1 MWPQNLILLQFF
13 SRNDHIF
20 LACPLCKNMTP
31 MLMTRVVFASSK
43 LRKIFEEWRWFKARG
58 LHSQMIGGYVRCTN
72 FDNFQPRRNLIKIVL
87 IGKRT
92 LIVFDPKYSNCSL
105 DSCSF
110 QLNINII
117 VQERGTFDPLL
128 RGPSIRPYTT
138 VQLDTGAHLSQKFK
152 SNFSKFMIT
161 FY

>member
-1 MWPQNLILLQFF
+1 MATFCSPAQFVKIWCLCWWQGWYLRLPYCVKYSKNGGDSKHADCTRRWLVDMW
-13 SRNDHIF
+13 
-20 LACPLCKNMTP
+20 
-31 MLMTRVVFASSK
+31 
-43 LRKIFEEWRWFKARG
+43 
-58 LHSQMIGGYVRCTN
+58 CTH
-72 FDNFQPRRNLIKIVL
+72 FDNSQPRRNLIKIVL

-152 SNFSKFMIT
+152 SNFSKFYDNFLGGRI
-161 FY
+161 FVP